1 MKKEQ
6 AFAHKRKVRD
16 KANLRW
22 IKNRHLVMPG
32 FMLLLLFGGLIGGT
46 IANSF
51 SPATIPTGVI
61 IGMLCGVA
69 FGSSYIMRD
78 LGK

>member
-1 MKKEQ
+1 MKKPD
-6 AFAHKRKVRD
+6 AFEHKRKVRD

-32 FMLLLLFGGLIGGT
+32 FLLLMFFGGMLGAT

-51 SPATIPTGVI
+51 DPQAIPDGAI

-69 FGSSYIMRD
+69 LGGSYIVRD
-78 LGK
+78 LTK